1 MSELQAVHAPGRYR
15 GRARH
20 WRLHRRIVHVSMR
33 LRASPR
39 DHDAVGPRPPLPGGR
54 VIPAALFCPTL
65 HVDSTRIRSI
75 LGTGVAWR
83 VAYREDGRGISGARA
98 PVRADGERSDRSGT
112 E

>member
-1 MSELQAVHAPGRYR
+1 
-15 GRARH
+15 
-20 WRLHRRIVHVSMR
+20 MR

-39 DHDAVGPRPPLPGGR
+39 NPDAVDPRPPLLAGR

-112 E
+112 EGVSGQAGRRIPQAGKGARRAAEP